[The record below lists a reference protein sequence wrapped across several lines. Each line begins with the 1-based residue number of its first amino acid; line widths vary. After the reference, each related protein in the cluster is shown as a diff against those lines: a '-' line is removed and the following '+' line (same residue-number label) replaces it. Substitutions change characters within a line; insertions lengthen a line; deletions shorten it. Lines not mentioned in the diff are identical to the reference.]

1 MRAFKFRRLTVTVP
15 LVLLASLAGTETMP
29 SGAQPRKQTPNP
41 TTGTAF
47 GEKVVITARPTGRPR
62 RVLVPN

>member
-41 TTGTAF
+41 TTGTAW
-47 GEKVVITARPTGRPR
+47 PTGRPR

>member
-1 MRAFKFRRLTVTVP
+1 
-15 LVLLASLAGTETMP
+15 MP